1 MHVCNQKE
9 FGIIMLPL
17 DDDQK
22 LSDDLITLQNTL
34 VEVTVKNPPL
44 IPDSIFHRFLPSA
57 PEPSKLGLDEIYMIN
72 LG

>member
-44 IPDSIFHRFLPSA
+44 IPDPIFQRFLPSA
-57 PEPSKLGLDEIYMIN
+57 PESSKLGLDEIYMIN